1 LRWRFHQIS
10 IASAEI
16 HHRVFCNVSGNE
28 SVFFKGDNMT
38 PLYVV
43 VSLVFSAFLY
53 EPLWFDTRP
62 HYFYKT
68 YETQAKCKEAKDFA
82 VAVDIGRGSVC
93 TDKNALYLT
102 SSSSSSSK

>member
-1 LRWRFHQIS
+1 MT
-10 IASAEI
+10 
-16 HHRVFCNVSGNE
+16 VFI
-28 SVFFKGDNMT
+28 
-38 PLYVV
+38 VV
-43 VSLVFSAFLY
+43 AHLVFASYLY
-53 EPLWFDTRP
+53 APSWFDTRP

>member
-1 LRWRFHQIS
+1 MT
-10 IASAEI
+10 
-16 HHRVFCNVSGNE
+16 VFI
-28 SVFFKGDNMT
+28 
-38 PLYVV
+38 VV
-43 VSLVFSAFLY
+43 ANLVFASYLY
-53 EPLWFDTRP
+53 APSWFDTRP